1 MSMTCPK
8 CTYTRKPQDQA
19 PEYECPKC
27 GVIYAKAEA
36 RTTSTPGPESREP
49 IGRLEESRTQN
60 PTFDEP
66 IACKRRWIDVR
77 ENRILLG
84 AVLASF
90 VIGYFAGREHIKYEM
105 RSAFADAAEGIKRA
119 FGGGSQQ
126 PTDPPKKQATAPQA
140 SPIAPRLMRKG
151 WQEGDYG
158 RNAVTF
164 AVEFSNLT
172 GKDVRAFD
180 GTVVFTDLLGNE
192 IHGAKLA
199 VNDRIAAGGAMTWEG
214 KLDYNQFISSH
225 ERLRNAEIENMKV
238 VYTVKR
244 VMFED
249 GEVKE
254 YAQ

>member
-1 MSMTCPK
+1 MAITCPK
-8 CTYTRKPQDQA
+8 CAYTRKPQDQA
-19 PEYECPKC
+19 PEYECPNC
-27 GVIYAKAEA
+27 GVIYAKAKP
-36 RTTSTPGPESREP
+36 RSTSNPGPDTRAPTS
-49 IGRLEESRTQN
+49 RLEEPRPQDSA
-60 PTFDEP
+60 FDAP
-66 IACKRRWIDVR
+66 VARSRRWIDSR

-90 VIGYFAGREHIKYEM
+90 IVGYFAGREHIKYEM

-119 FGGGSQQ
+119 FGGNSQ
-126 PTDPPKKQATAPQA
+126 PPKDPPKKQARAPQA
-140 SPIAPRLMRKG
+140 APISPKLLRKG
-151 WQEGDYG
+151 FQEGEYG

-164 AVEFSNLT
+164 SVEFANLT

-180 GTVVFTDLLGNE
+180 GTIVFTDLLGNE

-199 VNDRIAAGGAMTWEG
+199 VNDRIAAGGTMTWEG

-254 YAQ
+254 FAQ

>member
-1 MSMTCPK
+1 MPITCPK
-8 CTYTRKPQDQA
+8 CAYTRQLQDQA

-27 GVIYAKAEA
+27 GVIYAKAKPRMSSAPE
-36 RTTSTPGPESREP
+36 RDSRPPTS
-49 IGRLEESRTQN
+49 RLGESRTQSS
-60 PTFDEP
+60 TFDGP
-66 IACKRRWIDVR
+66 VIRKQRWIDAPA
-77 ENRILLG
+77 NKILLG

-90 VIGYFAGREHIKYEM
+90 VVGYFAGREHVKYEM

-119 FGGGSQQ
+119 FGGGSQE
-126 PTDPPKKQATAPQA
+126 PKDPPKKQAK
-140 SPIAPRLMRKG
+140 APRAAPITPLLLRKG
-151 WQEGDYG
+151 WQEGEYG

-180 GTVVFTDLLGNE
+180 GAIVFTDLLGNV
-192 IHGAKLA
+192 IYGAKLA
-199 VNDRIAAGGAMTWEG
+199 VNDRIGVGSTLTWEG

-238 VYTVKR
+238 IYTVNR

-254 YAQ
+254 YLN

>member
-1 MSMTCPK
+1 MPITCPK
-8 CTYTRKPQDQA
+8 CAYTRQLQDQA

-27 GVIYAKAEA
+27 GVIYAKAKP
-36 RTTSTPGPESREP
+36 RTFSASGRDSRAPTSH
-49 IGRLEESRTQN
+49 LEESNTQN
-60 PTFDEP
+60 STFDGP
-66 IACKRRWIDVR
+66 AIRKQRWIDAPA
-77 ENRILLG
+77 NKILLG
-84 AVLASF
+84 AVFASF
-90 VIGYFAGREHIKYEM
+90 VVGYFAGREHIKYEM

-119 FGGGSQQ
+119 FGGGSQE
-126 PTDPPKKQATAPQA
+126 PKNPSKKQAKALRAT
-140 SPIAPRLMRKG
+140 PITTLLLRKG
-151 WQEGDYG
+151 WREGEYG

-180 GTVVFTDLLGNE
+180 GTIIFTDLLGNE

-199 VNDRIAAGGAMTWEG
+199 VNDRIGAGSTLTWEG

-238 VYTVKR
+238 IYTVSR

-254 YAQ
+254 FSQ